1 MKKLA
6 TLCLLFAAL
15 AGAGCTGKTE
25 KKSASKGPVPMYKG
39 DNEALPEK

>member
-25 KKSASKGPVPMYKG
+25 KKIRIERARPDAAHS
-39 DNEALPEK
+39 DLLPQL

>member
-25 KKSASKGPVPMYKG
+25 KNPHRKGPSR
-39 DNEALPEK
+39 

>member
-15 AGAGCTGKTE
+15 AGAGMHGQDR
-25 KKSASKGPVPMYKG
+25 KKIRIERARPDDAHS
-39 DNEALPEK
+39 DLLPQL